1 MPAELELGDRNLHN
15 RENDVLASVVDER
28 PQDKQ
33 VSNHQQSRVHRLE
46 LLAVIEVAKHTPPEV
61 K

>member
-1 MPAELELGDRNLHN
+1 MPAELELGGRNLHN
-15 RENDVLASVVDER
+15 RENDVLASVMDER

-33 VSNHQQSRVHRLE
+33 VSYHQQSRVHRLE
-46 LLAVIEVAKHTPPEV
+46 LLTVVEMAKHTPPEV

>member
-1 MPAELELGDRNLHN
+1 MPAELELGDRNLHH
-15 RENDVLASVVDER
+15 RENDVLASVVDEG

-33 VSNHQQSRVHRLE
+33 VCDHQQRCVHWLK
-46 LLAVIEVAKHTPPEV
+46 LLTVVEMAKHTPPKV

>member
-1 MPAELELGDRNLHN
+1 VPAELELRDWNLHN
-15 RENDVLASVVDER
+15 RKSDVLASVVDEG

-33 VSNHQQSRVHRLE
+33 VRNHQQSCVHWLK
-46 LLAVIEVAKHTPPEV
+46 LLTVVEMAKHTPPKV